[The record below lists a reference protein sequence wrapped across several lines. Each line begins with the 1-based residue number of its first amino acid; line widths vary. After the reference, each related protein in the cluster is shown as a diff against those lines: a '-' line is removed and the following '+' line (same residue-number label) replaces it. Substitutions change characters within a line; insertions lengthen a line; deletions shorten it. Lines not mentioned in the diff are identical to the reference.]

1 MNEDVIEYLNA
12 CKDDMDKA
20 IAYLK
25 NEYQMLRAGRANPHI
40 LDKITVEYYGTPT
53 PINQMANVS
62 VPEARVL
69 LVNVWDS
76 SQLVNISKAIA
87 QADLGVNP
95 IDDGKSI
102 RLVFPALTE
111 ERRREIV
118 KSVKTLCENAKISI
132 RTARRDCLDV
142 FKQLKKDSVLSED
155 EFDGAEKE
163 VQKLVDK
170 YNAIADETCASKEKE
185 IMEV

>member
-1 MNEDVIEYLNA
+1 MNEEVKDYLDA
-12 CKDDMDKA
+12 CKEDMEKA
-20 IAYLK
+20 ISYLK

-40 LDKITVEYYGTPT
+40 LDKVSVEYYGVPT
-53 PINQMANVS
+53 PINQMANIS
-62 VPEARVL
+62 VPEARIL

-102 RLVFPALTE
+102 RLIFPALTE

-118 KSVKTLCENAKISI
+118 KTVKTLCENAKISI
-132 RTARRDCLDV
+132 RAARRDCLDI
-142 FKQLKKDSVLSED
+142 FKQLKKDSALSED
-155 EFDGAEKE
+155 DFDNAEKE

-170 YNAIADETCASKEKE
+170 FNAIADENCASKEKE